1 MPRTINGR
9 QFQWQLL
16 EQIGKGDA
24 GEVLRVQAQPGSLTA
39 LMKRPVQNAS
49 GGTILRQ
56 AVQIENEGQILASLN
71 GLDASRNGLQVHTP
85 LLLDQSIPGTTQ
97 TASLFIVSE
106 EVSGV
111 AISNLLKQ
119 RLQEDVSL
127 SHVLV
132 LRVLSGLFL
141 LLERVHE
148 RGIAWNDVKM
158 EHIFWDEANGKLSF
172 IDWGNGLFLNA
183 QAFSNG
189 KDPAW
194 LDYQQFISEGNL
206 LLNQIAPELIAELD
220 WPASAADLTTEDL
233 TQLQLRTE
241 YLLSSLSMR
250 VVDYQVLFR
259 KQVQS
264 IHNLDELSALLEL
277 EDSLE
282 SLGVPVEKDASLQA
296 IQQLAIGYAQNKDF
310 AALEGLLALIR
321 QHLPAELGDVW
332 KIAEFLLALKDARQN
347 PIFAELLILVLSAD
361 WAGALWLLEGIRERA
376 NNPTRL
382 SALQTQMRKAAG
394 VPNAYITPIYHQLI
408 PLQDEAHLQLIH
420 HHAKNN
426 QSDALT
432 AELERFSAQ
441 LDALLAGWQQLGPGE
456 MLGDKLLTLRGLLRS
471 PAISLLPLPRELPKA
486 LSLLLT
492 KLREFFAAWSD
503 GDLEACRH
511 IVQEL
516 FLLEPSMPYLQQL
529 DAGIWALQSW
539 VEKLSTGPEPGQTLT
554 RFAEELL
561 SAKPTVAASLSQP
574 VWLGRLYTCADALQR
589 ATDLEALRAQA
600 QQENWPIPW
609 IEYAYISIEVPRE
622 LGATMKL
629 NADQLAAL
637 QNFHHALQT
646 DQDTAQALQAVRAAL
661 PQFYGLYRALAQAF
675 ETVYSMLPLQA
686 PTFELS
692 SFPKQDEPN
701 VREALAVLRA
711 LHRWKAALSKREITK
726 TPDFPGN
733 LLHWKILQEA
743 QASQHFWQKQLLPIL
758 NAIRHREW
766 ENLGAMQLGQLPV
779 ILLQSCAYLTKFAV
793 QWQRIAES
801 GLYPE
806 LTHELIFLDDQAQ
819 DLFFRFWQDLEKT
832 SSDALRWM
840 VQTHQ
845 TLFSSINQDLLRIS
859 RHLRELARALDAINQ
874 AGIASSRLART
885 SAGDIMFSLAQ
896 LAALIE
902 PRDKP
907 SARLQTWQ
915 EQYNQLLKQNNWQDF
930 RQAVQE
936 LDTLHPLLPWANE
949 LVSRDIDIFTAFSHQ
964 KW

>member
-71 GLDASRNGLQVHTP
+71 GLDASRNGLLVHTP
-85 LLLDQSIPGTTQ
+85 LLLDQSIPGTTR

-183 QAFSNG
+183 LAFSNG

-220 WPASAADLTTEDL
+220 WPPSATDITKEDL

-250 VVDYQVLFR
+250 VIDYQVLFR
-259 KQVQS
+259 KQVRS
-264 IHNLDELSALLEL
+264 IHNVDELGALLEL
-277 EDSLE
+277 KNSLE

-310 AALEGLLALIR
+310 TALEGLLALIR

-382 SALQTQMRKAAG
+382 SALQTQMRNAAG

-420 HHAKNN
+420 RHAKNN
-426 QSDALT
+426 HSDALT

-511 IVQEL
+511 ILQEL

-529 DAGIWALQSW
+529 DAGICAFQSW
-539 VEKLSTGPEPGQTLT
+539 VEKLSNGPEPGQTLT

-561 SAKPTVAASLSQP
+561 SAKPTIAASLSQP
-574 VWLGRLYTCADALQR
+574 MWLGRLYTCADALQR

-622 LGATMKL
+622 LGATIKL

-692 SFPKQDEPN
+692 TFPQQDRTN
-701 VREALAVLRA
+701 VEEALAVLTA
-711 LHRWKAALSKREITK
+711 LQSWKAADHSEVLTLPEGLS
-726 TPDFPGN
+726 
-733 LLHWKILQEA
+733 HWQIIQEA
-743 QASQHFWQKQLLPIL
+743 QTSQHLWQEQLLPTIQ
-758 NAIRHREW
+758 AIRHREW
-766 ENLGAMQLGQLPV
+766 ESLELPSTSELPETFV
-779 ILLQSCAYLTKFAV
+779 QACAYLSKFAV

-819 DLFFRFWQDLEKT
+819 ELFFRFWQDLEKT

-840 VQTHQ
+840 VQMHQ

-859 RHLRELARALDAINQ
+859 RHLRELARALDAVNQ
-874 AGIASSRLART
+874 VGIASSRLART

-915 EQYNQLLKQNNWQDF
+915 EQYNQLLKQNNWQAF

-949 LVSRDIDIFTAFSHQ
+949 LVSRDIDIFTAFSQQ